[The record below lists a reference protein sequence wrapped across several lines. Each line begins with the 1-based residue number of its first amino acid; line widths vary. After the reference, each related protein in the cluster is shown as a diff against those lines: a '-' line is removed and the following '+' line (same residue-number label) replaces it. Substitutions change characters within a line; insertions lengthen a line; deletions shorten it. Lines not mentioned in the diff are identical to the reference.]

1 MYYLIFDKL
10 NIICSLI
17 CIDRK
22 MEKLLVV
29 EIGWIKN
36 FCNFLELMYGY
47 DFIILKKNLIV
58 LFRLYYIY
66 NILFI
71 I

>member
-22 MEKLLVV
+22 VEKLLVV

-36 FCNFLELMYGY
+36 FFSIFLI
-47 DFIILKKNLIV
+47 DVWVWF
-58 LFRLYYIY
+58 F
-66 NILFI
+66 NIKEKFNSFV
-71 I
+71 